1 MLVFST
7 WSSVGPLVGVVV
19 GVVLAFAGSYYLDW
33 RRRHDEKLAK
43 QERDE
48 RELRPAAR
56 LVLAELVTID
66 LAIRHAMRERSP
78 WQPDKQPLA
87 DAWAQHRT
95 VLAALLD
102 QEAWVTVLGAYEME
116 NDLNWQVREGM
127 EEPLSDEEKAL
138 FHVPWLAVRS
148 AEEALGVLDLS
159 PEMVAGRT
167 AAQREVTARL
177 EERYWGQLG
186 G

>member
-1 MLVFST
+1 
-7 WSSVGPLVGVVV
+7 
-19 GVVLAFAGSYYLDW
+19 
-33 RRRHDEKLAK
+33 
-43 QERDE
+43 
-48 RELRPAAR
+48 
-56 LVLAELVTID
+56 
-66 LAIRHAMRERSP
+66 
-78 WQPDKQPLA
+78 
-87 DAWAQHRT
+87 
-95 VLAALLD
+95 
-102 QEAWVTVLGAYEME
+102 ME